1 MISRPLRSHGEL
13 SSVASS
19 DANSTFATRPRDL
32 TPASAGVGF
41 KHDHVDAIL
50 ENAGDVGFLEVHAE
64 NYMGDGGH
72 PHRILERVRQDFP
85 ISLHG
90 VCMSIGGPK
99 PISEDHLSRFKA
111 LVDRYQPAMVSEHLA
126 WSTHDDIFMNDLL
139 PLPYT
144 EQTLEHVC
152 NHVSHM
158 QDVIG
163 RQIFLENPATYVLF
177 GDSTITETDFMR
189 SIVKRTGCG
198 LLLDINNVF
207 VSATNHKFSALEYL
221 DAFPTDHVGEIHLA
235 GHTVQKDDEG
245 APLLI
250 DSHDRPVSDPVWELY
265 EDVVEQAGPIPT
277 LVEWD
282 SDLPEWPVLR
292 SEAGNAAKILK
303 RAQKMH
309 NLGLLG
315 ERHAVSG

>member
-13 SSVASS
+13 ASVASS
-19 DANSTFATRPRDL
+19 DANSKFATRPCDL

-50 ENAGDVGFLEVHAE
+50 ENSGDVSFLEVHAE

-90 VCMSIGGPK
+90 VCMSIGGPN

-152 NHVSHM
+152 SHVGHM

-177 GDSTITETDFMR
+177 EDSTISETEFLR
-189 SIVKRTGCG
+189 SIVNRTGCG

-221 DAFPTDHVGEIHLA
+221 DAFPTEHVGEIHLA
-235 GHTVQKDDEG
+235 GHTVQEDDEG

-250 DSHDRPVSDPVWELY
+250 DSHDRPVSDPVWDLY
-265 EDVVEQAGPIPT
+265 EDVIEQAGPIPT

-303 RAQKMH
+303 RSEKMH